1 MDYFKNELIDKTLL
15 VYYKTFAQTLDTG
28 DFTPQEFNKKIH
40 KYIYKNLK
48 SKFNEIEI
56 YNLLHLQEN
65 GYKLGV
71 FQKLKIF
78 FSGVKPLYLAEQ
90 KQIAIK
96 AQQKEERRLAKLE
109 LQRSKKKRKVKC
121 GASVKENADYFCGAK
136 IDEPPMA
143 SALDNGTNE
152 TN

>member
-1 MDYFKNELIDKTLL
+1 MDYFKNELIDKTLS

-65 GYKLGV
+65 GYQLGL

-78 FSGVKPLYLAEQ
+78 FSGIKPLYLAEQ
-90 KQIAIK
+90 KQLALK
-96 AQQKEERRLAKLE
+96 TQQKA
-109 LQRSKKKRKVKC
+109 KKKRKLKC
-121 GASVKENADYFCGAK
+121 SESVKEKADYFCVAK

-143 SALDNGTNE
+143 SALDNGANE